1 MLTTIPQQDTGD
13 LDESQ
18 IVGGLLLVTHQDRP
32 ALRKP
37 AQRPLHHPSPRR
49 VTLLARPVE
58 LLLADAPYVGSV
70 AAGVHRFLNYLP
82 LVVALVQAQML
93 RSFLR
98 RLGTLDDDGVER
110 GREQL
115 EVGNVGSSHDHRKRS
130 SVGVDQE
137 GAFDADFGSIGGIG
151 AHEVPPKR
159 ALPIAPSAACHSKS
173 TPPISSHSSMSLSQM
188 RSNTPSSIH
197 LWKVR
202 CTEESS
208 GNSSGSRF
216 HWQPLLILKM
226 IASKAARWSTRGRPV
241 LFGGSCSFRI
251 GSMISHNSS
260 GTRQMV
266 GSGFFWAEYSVIAEA
281 SFDRDH
287 RR

>member
-1 MLTTIPQQDTGD
+1 MLTTVPQQDAGD
-13 LDESQ
+13 LDQ
-18 IVGGLLLVTHQDRP
+18 PQVVGGLLLVAYQDGA
-32 ALRKP
+32 ALRQP
-37 AQRPLHHPSPRR
+37 AQRALHYPSSSWITLLSLRVLLLFSDVSDMRLVIVALHHFPSG
-49 VTLLARPVE
+49 L
-58 LLLADAPYVGSV
+58 
-70 AAGVHRFLNYLP
+70 FI
-82 LVVALVQAQML
+82 VALIQAQML
-93 RSFLR
+93 RSLLGG
-98 RLGTLDDDGVER
+98 LGTLHHHGVER
-110 GREQL
+110 GFEQL
-115 EVGNVGSSHDHRKRS
+115 EVRYVRSGYHRRQRS
-130 SVGVDQE
+130 SVGLHE
-137 GAFDADFGSIGGIG
+137 KGALHPILPPISGIG
-151 AHEVPPKR
+151 AYLVPPKR

-173 TPPISSHSSMSLSQM
+173 TPPSSSQCSMRDSQM
-188 RSNTPSSIH
+188 RSSTPSSIH

>member
-1 MLTTIPQQDTGD
+1 MLTTVPQQSASQ
-13 LDESQ
+13 LDESH
-18 IVGGLLLVTHQDRP
+18 IVGRFLVVADQYRP
-32 ALRKP
+32 ALRQP
-37 AQRPLHHPSPRR
+37 AQCPLYHPSPCRI
-49 VTLLARPVE
+49 TLLDLQVLV
-58 LLLADAPYVGSV
+58 LLTDAPYVGRV
-70 AAGVHRFLNYLP
+70 AASLHRLLEGHP

-93 RSFLR
+93 RSSLR
-98 RLGTLDDDGVER
+98 WFGAIDYDSVE
-110 GREQL
+110 GGFEQL
-115 EVGNVGSSHDHRKRS
+115 EVRDVSPGHNHRERAAIGLHKK
-130 SVGVDQE
+130 
-137 GAFDADFGSIGGIG
+137 GALDAHFGSVGGIG
-151 AHEVPPKR
+151 AYEVPPKR

-173 TPPISSHSSMSLSQM
+173 TPPRSSHSSMSLSQM

-202 CTEESS
+202 CSEESS

-226 IASKAARWSTRGRPV
+226 IASRAARWSTRGRPV